1 MNKFLIQLALFAV
14 PVITVAQTADTKPL
28 RVGLSEF
35 KSPRQHNFSRAAEKQ
50 GVTATL
56 VYEQLPDML
65 TPRIGHQTFISGK
78 DLIVVGGRTTGF
90 KLTATAERYA
100 DGQWGSVSI
109 NNAHDGAFLVRV
121 DNGYMIGGG
130 FSQDQGVGQT
140 TSTSTFNSS
149 SVNKLSDG
157 PQLSTPRAMSKAVYV
172 DGKVY
177 VSGNWYAEDK
187 TLDMLDAGAREFKS
201 VGSTSSRS
209 APYMF
214 YDNNGRIIVVSSND
228 NYGKSFGFY
237 TEGGMDFLLSEVY
250 DPSTSKTLPLILP
263 FSPESY
269 PMTLPDDA
277 STDDYHVNFYGENLF
292 FILAKEESKYA
303 LYAFD
308 SDEMKMYNLPELK
321 IPTTD
326 TAGQTITWRGS
337 VIADE
342 TKQEV
347 YLIGVSGPATNQTLH
362 IISMNYV
369 TNEWTIATATG
380 FDHNMLSA
388 SWTKLS
394 DGRLACTG
402 GGIKDYTDAQASAY
416 IFTLPVAGRGNEE
429 PDDSDGEDRKFLVV
443 ETKDHVKTAYMLAD
457 KTQVRFAGANLRV
470 VSSKADVTYQLS
482 DILRFT
488 YETRSTT
495 GISELRTTQAEV
507 DYKDGQLV
515 ISGIKAGGS
524 VNVYSLEG
532 KLVKQL
538 TAQRSGTYRFS
549 LASLS
554 KGVYIV
560 KADNVTYKI
569 MKR

>member
-14 PVITVAQTADTKPL
+14 PVITAAQTADTKPL

>member
-1 MNKFLIQLALFAV
+1 MIKFLIQLALFAV
-14 PVITVAQTADTKPL
+14 PVITAAQTADTKPL

-100 DGQWGSVSI
+100 DGQWSSVSI

-347 YLIGVSGPATNQTLH
+347 YLLGVSGPATNQTLH

-416 IFTLPVAGRGNEE
+416 IFTLPVAGRGNEK

>member
-1 MNKFLIQLALFAV
+1 MIKFLIQLTLFTV
-14 PVITVAQTADTKPL
+14 PAIATAQTADTKPF

-35 KSPRQHNFSRAAEKQ
+35 KSTRQHSFSRATEKQ

-65 TPRIGHQTFISGK
+65 TPRISHQTFISNK

-100 DGQWGSVSI
+100 DGQWSSISI
-109 NNAHDGAFLVRV
+109 NNTHDGAFLVR
-121 DNGYMIGGG
+121 DNNGYMIGGG
-130 FSQDQGVGQT
+130 FSQDQGVGHT
-140 TSTSTFNSS
+140 TATSTFNSS
-149 SVNKLSDG
+149 SGSKLSDG
-157 PQLSTPRAMSKAVYV
+157 PRLSTPRAMSKAVCV
-172 DGKVY
+172 NDKVY

-457 KTQVRFAGANLRV
+457 KTQVRFAGTNLRV
-470 VSSKADVTYQLS
+470 VSTKADVTYQLS

-538 TAQRSGTYRFS
+538 TAQRSGTYRLS

>member
-1 MNKFLIQLALFAV
+1 MIKFLIQLTLFTV
-14 PVITVAQTADTKPL
+14 PAIATAQTADTKPF

-35 KSPRQHNFSRAAEKQ
+35 KSTRQHNFSRAAEKQ

-56 VYEQLPDML
+56 VFEQLPDML
-65 TPRIGHQTFISGK
+65 TPRIGHQTFTSDK

-100 DGQWGSVSI
+100 DGQWSSISI
-109 NNAHDGAFLVRV
+109 NNTHDGAFLVR
-121 DNGYMIGGG
+121 DNNGYMIGGG
-130 FSQDQGVGQT
+130 FSQDLGVGQT
-140 TSTSTFNSS
+140 TATSTFNSS
-149 SVNKLSDG
+149 SVSKLSDG
-157 PQLSTPRAMSKAVYV
+157 PRLSTPRAMSKAVCV
-172 DGKVY
+172 NDKVY

-187 TLDMLDAGAREFKS
+187 TLDMLDVGAKEFKS
-201 VGSTSSRS
+201 VGTTSSRS

-214 YDNNGRIIVVSSND
+214 YDKKGQIIVLSAND

-237 TEGGMDFLLSEVY
+237 TDGGIDFLLSDVY

-429 PDDSDGEDRKFLVV
+429 PDDSDVEDRKFLVV
-443 ETKDHVKTAYMLAD
+443 ETKDHVKTAYMLAE
-457 KTQVRFAGANLRV
+457 KTQVLFSEANLRV
-470 VSSKADVTYQLS
+470 VSTKADVTYQLS

-524 VNVYSLEG
+524 VSVYSLDG
-532 KLVKQL
+532 KVVKQL
-538 TAQRSGTYRFS
+538 TAQRSGTYRLS

>member
-14 PVITVAQTADTKPL
+14 PVITAAQTADTKPL
-28 RVGLSEF
+28 RVGVSEF

-100 DGQWGSVSI
+100 DGQWSSVSI

-140 TSTSTFNSS
+140 TSTSTFNPS

-157 PQLSTPRAMSKAVYV
+157 PQLSTPRAMSKAVCV

-214 YDNNGRIIVVSSND
+214 YDNKGRIIVVSSND

-250 DPSTSKTLPLILP
+250 DPSTGKPQPLILP
-263 FSPESY
+263 FSPDSY

-277 STDDYHVNFYGENLF
+277 STDDYHVNFYGDNLF
-292 FILAKEESKYA
+292 FILAKEDSKCA

-308 SDEMKMYNLPELK
+308 TDELK
-321 IPTTD
+321 IYSFPELIIPIAD
-326 TAGQTITWRGS
+326 TAGQTIIWRGS

-402 GGIKDYTDAQASAY
+402 GGIKDYNDAQASAY

-470 VSSKADVTYQLS
+470 VSTKADVTYQLS

-488 YETRSTT
+488 YEIRSTT

-524 VNVYSLEG
+524 VSVYSLDG

-538 TAQRSGTYRFS
+538 TAQRSGTYRLS

>member
-14 PVITVAQTADTKPL
+14 PVITAAQTADTKPL

-100 DGQWGSVSI
+100 DGQWSSVSI
-109 NNAHDGAFLVRV
+109 NNAHDGAFLVR
-121 DNGYMIGGG
+121 DGNGYMIGGG

-140 TSTSTFNSS
+140 TSTSTFNPS

-157 PQLSTPRAMSKAVYV
+157 PQLSTPRAMSKAVCV

-187 TLDMLDAGAREFKS
+187 TLYMLDAGAGEFKS
-201 VGSTSSRS
+201 VGSTSGRS

-214 YDNNGRIIVVSSND
+214 YDNKGRIIVVSSND

-308 SDEMKMYNLPELK
+308 SDEMKMYNLPELR

-326 TAGQTITWRGS
+326 TDGQTIIWRGS

-347 YLIGVSGPATNQTLH
+347 YLVGVSGSATNQTLH

-369 TNEWTIATATG
+369 TNEWTIATAIG

-429 PDDSDGEDRKFLVV
+429 PDDSDVDDRKFLVV
-443 ETKDHVKTAYMLAD
+443 ETKDHVKTAYMLAEKPEVSFVGNSMRITST
-457 KTQVRFAGANLRV
+457 KT
-470 VSSKADVTYQLS
+470 DVTYNLA
-482 DILRFT
+482 DVLRFT
-488 YETRSTT
+488 YETRSIT
-495 GISELRTTQAEV
+495 GVSELRAEQAEI
-507 DYKDGQLV
+507 DYKDGELV
-515 ISGIKAGGS
+515 ISGIKVGAS
-524 VNVYSLEG
+524 INIYSLDG

-538 TAQRSGTYRFS
+538 TAERTGSYRLS

-560 KADNVTYKI
+560 KTDNVTYKI

>member
-14 PVITVAQTADTKPL
+14 PVITAAQTADTKPL

-507 DYKDGQLV
+507 DYKDGQFV

>member
-14 PVITVAQTADTKPL
+14 PVITAAQTADTKPL

-443 ETKDHVKTAYMLAD
+443 ETKDHVKTADILAD
-457 KTQVRFAGANLRV
+457 KTQVRFSGTNQRV
-470 VSSKADVTYQLS
+470 VKTKSDVTYQLS

-538 TAQRSGTYRFS
+538 TAQRSGTYRLS

>member
-14 PVITVAQTADTKPL
+14 PVITAAQTADTKPL

-347 YLIGVSGPATNQTLH
+347 YLLGVSGPATNQTLH

-457 KTQVRFAGANLRV
+457 KTQVRFAGTNLRV
-470 VSSKADVTYQLS
+470 VSTKADVTYQLS

-507 DYKDGQLV
+507 DYMDGQLV

-538 TAQRSGTYRFS
+538 TAQHSGTYRFS

>member
-1 MNKFLIQLALFAV
+1 MPA
-14 PVITVAQTADTKPL
+14 
-28 RVGLSEF
+28 
-35 KSPRQHNFSRAAEKQ
+35 
-50 GVTATL
+50 
-56 VYEQLPDML
+56 
-65 TPRIGHQTFISGK
+65 
-78 DLIVVGGRTTGF
+78 
-90 KLTATAERYA
+90 
-100 DGQWGSVSI
+100 
-109 NNAHDGAFLVRV
+109 
-121 DNGYMIGGG
+121 
-130 FSQDQGVGQT
+130 
-140 TSTSTFNSS
+140 
-149 SVNKLSDG
+149 G
-157 PQLSTPRAMSKAVYV
+157 P
-172 DGKVY
+172 
-177 VSGNWYAEDK
+177 
-187 TLDMLDAGAREFKS
+187 
-201 VGSTSSRS
+201 
-209 APYMF
+209 
-214 YDNNGRIIVVSSND
+214 
-228 NYGKSFGFY
+228 
-237 TEGGMDFLLSEVY
+237 SEVC
-250 DPSTSKTLPLILP
+250 
-263 FSPESY
+263 
-269 PMTLPDDA
+269 
-277 STDDYHVNFYGENLF
+277 
-292 FILAKEESKYA
+292 
-303 LYAFD
+303 
-308 SDEMKMYNLPELK
+308 
-321 IPTTD
+321 
-326 TAGQTITWRGS
+326 

-402 GGIKDYTDAQASAY
+402 GSIKDYTDAQASAY

-457 KTQVRFAGANLRV
+457 KTQVRFAGTNLRV
-470 VSSKADVTYQLS
+470 VSTKADVTYQLS

-538 TAQRSGTYRFS
+538 TAQRSGTYRLS

>member
-14 PVITVAQTADTKPL
+14 PVITAAQTADTKPL

-457 KTQVRFAGANLRV
+457 KTQVRFAGTNLRV
-470 VSSKADVTYQLS
+470 VSTKADVTYQLS

-507 DYKDGQLV
+507 DYMDGQLV

-538 TAQRSGTYRFS
+538 TAQRSGTYRLS

>member
-14 PVITVAQTADTKPL
+14 PVITAAQTADTKPL

-402 GGIKDYTDAQASAY
+402 GGIKDYTDAQTSAY

-429 PDDSDGEDRKFLVV
+429 PDDNDVEDRKFLVV

-457 KTQVRFAGANLRV
+457 KTQVRFAGTNLRV
-470 VSSKADVTYQLS
+470 VSTKADVTYQLS

-538 TAQRSGTYRFS
+538 TAQRSGTYRLS

>member
-14 PVITVAQTADTKPL
+14 PVITAAQTADTKPL
-28 RVGLSEF
+28 RVGVSEF
-35 KSPRQHNFSRAAEKQ
+35 KSPRQHNFSRATEKQ

-100 DGQWGSVSI
+100 DGQWSSVSI

-140 TSTSTFNSS
+140 TSTSTFNPS

-157 PQLSTPRAMSKAVYV
+157 PQLSTPRAMSKAVCV

-214 YDNNGRIIVVSSND
+214 YDNKGRIIVVSSND

-250 DPSTSKTLPLILP
+250 DPSTGKPQPLILP
-263 FSPESY
+263 FSPDSY

-277 STDDYHVNFYGENLF
+277 STDDYHVNFYGDNLF
-292 FILAKEESKYA
+292 FILAKEDSKCA

-308 SDEMKMYNLPELK
+308 TDELK
-321 IPTTD
+321 IYSFPELIIPIAD

-402 GGIKDYTDAQASAY
+402 GGIKDYNDAQASAY

-470 VSSKADVTYQLS
+470 VSTKADVTYQLS

-524 VNVYSLEG
+524 VSVYSLDG

-538 TAQRSGTYRFS
+538 TAQRSGTYRLS

>member
-14 PVITVAQTADTKPL
+14 PVITAAQTADTKPL

-50 GVTATL
+50 GVTSTL

-457 KTQVRFAGANLRV
+457 KTQVRFAGTNLRV
-470 VSSKADVTYQLS
+470 VSTKADVTYQLS

-538 TAQRSGTYRFS
+538 TAQRSGTYRLS

>member
-14 PVITVAQTADTKPL
+14 PVITAAQTADTKPL

-100 DGQWGSVSI
+100 DGQWSSVSI

-538 TAQRSGTYRFS
+538 TAQRSGTYRLS